1 MKFTDVRSLVVL
13 AIAFFVITAPL
24 QAETR
29 RCSTAST
36 AGNWSY
42 TYTGTIFTPS
52 GPVPAAS
59 VGHFHQDATGNVSG
73 SQTRTVA
80 GDSGVESIA
89 GTVSVNRNCTAT
101 ATINVLVNGVLQ
113 RTAVLAVVYD
123 SDRNH
128 LRMIFQTLTL
138 SDGTNV
144 PVVLTID
151 GNRIISRE

>member
-1 MKFTDVRSLVVL
+1 MKCTDVRSLVVL

-24 QAETR
+24 GAETR
-29 RCSTAST
+29 RCSTVST
-36 AGNWSY
+36 AGNWAY
-42 TYTGTIFTPS
+42 TYTGTIFTPN

-59 VGHFHQDATGNVSG
+59 VGHFHQDPTGNVSG

-89 GTVSVNRNCTAT
+89 GTVSVNRDCTAT
-101 ATINVLVNGVLQ
+101 AIINVLVNDVLQ

-128 LRMIFQTLTL
+128 LRMIFQSLTL
-138 SDGTNV
+138 PDGSNV

-151 GNRIISRE
+151 GNRIISGE